1 MPECSL
7 REFEQSDSD
16 WLRAWY
22 QADQKGMEALM
33 GIDLPQE
40 STYMAACNAL
50 FDTVLQG
57 QARFWM
63 LDREKQ
69 PMGFFLMTDFAPD
82 NSTARVHIYV
92 DPEQRRYS
100 LKAAKSIEA
109 ALTSTLVEI
118 GMKQVIAS
126 QPRDQ
131 RGAHALAKRMG
142 FTEIPRVLLT
152 KELQHGT

>member
-7 REFEQSDSD
+7 REYAEADAN
-16 WLRAWY
+16 WLREWY
-22 QADQKGMEALM
+22 QADRPGMESLM
-33 GIDLPQE
+33 GFSLPQE
-40 STYMAACNAL
+40 STYMGALSAL
-50 FDTVLQG
+50 FDVILQG

-63 LDREKQ
+63 LDREQQ

-92 DPEQRRYS
+92 DPKQRRYS
-100 LKAAKSIEA
+100 LKAAKSIEE
-109 ALTSTLVEI
+109 ALTSTLVKI

-142 FTEIPRVLLT
+142 FTELPRILLM
-152 KELQHGT
+152 KELQNGD